1 MDHLTPET
9 IAFGLTSYVVLLFSL
24 SVHESAHGWMA
35 WKLGDDTAMSQGR
48 VTLNPLPHIDPI
60 GTVLMPLVQFLI
72 GGVPFL
78 AWAKPTPVGAQN
90 FKKLARGHVLVA
102 GAGPT
107 SNWMLAIL
115 FTIAFMAV
123 VKLVPEPPRPLIVI
137 LGMGVQLNVALGLFN
152 LLPVPPL
159 DGSWIASWGLPRNL
173 GERYDRLVEPMGG
186 WLLLLLLMPISRVL
200 GPVTRSIT
208 LALYGLAA

>member
-1 MDHLTPET
+1 VDHLTPET

-35 WKLGDDTAMSQGR
+35 WKMGDDTAISQGR
-48 VTLNPLPHIDPI
+48 VTLNPIAHIDPI
-60 GTVLMPLVQFLI
+60 GTVLMPLMQFFI

-78 AWAKPTPVGAQN
+78 AWAKPTPVGAHN
-90 FKKLARGHVLVA
+90 FRKLARGHVLVA

-107 SNWMLAIL
+107 SNWILALL
-115 FTIAFMAV
+115 FTVIFVAV
-123 VKLVPEPPRPLIVI
+123 ARFVDDPSRAVIVI

-152 LLPVPPL
+152 LLPIPPL

-173 GERYDRLVEPMGG
+173 AERYDRLVEPLGG

-208 LALYGLAA
+208 MALYGLAA